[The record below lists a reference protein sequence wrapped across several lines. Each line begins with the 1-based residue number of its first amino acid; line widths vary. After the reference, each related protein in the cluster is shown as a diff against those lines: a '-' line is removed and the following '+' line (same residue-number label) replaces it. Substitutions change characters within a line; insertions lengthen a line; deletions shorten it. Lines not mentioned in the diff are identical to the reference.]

1 MNLSETLQSLAQD
14 GAAAANGVSMRC
26 VMANFR
32 WESAVSDER
41 AEDYSS
47 DVGAV
52 TTHQD
57 WRAQHKSYLDSAI
70 HIAKDLPRSA
80 ESFMACNR
88 LAQLNEHLDDTFL
101 VRLEALDG
109 LFNQPLV
116 AHAANS
122 FWQRFFLSQKDLRK
136 PKLSDGDE
144 ALRTEFT
151 KQWNAH
157 RTQARPLFAT
167 FLNDFGGNLEALTK
181 QDWPHLLR
189 DRLGLTHYPREANK
203 SLPVA
208 LLCYRVQEVRD
219 ARLLAGK
226 KAQRPA
232 SVVPPCWMPS
242 FPRLHPRPLAFR
254 WRELWLHAD
263 LANAGIPDASALT
276 PELLTFPSN
285 TSRST
290 SRRLASSPAPTP
302 FRLMTPISRPVI
314 AMCRACAHCLTAKP
328 TARCCH
334 ELAAMGRNAAANTSS
349 GRHRLVTRRGGRNAV

>member
-41 AEDYSS
+41 AEDYAS

-122 FWQRFFLSQKDLRK
+122 FWQRFFRSQKDLRK
-136 PKLSDGDE
+136 PKLPDGDE

-226 KAQRPA
+226 KGAEASFSRPTVLDA
-232 SVVPPCWMPS
+232 EFSPAFIPA
-242 FPRLHPRPLAFR
+242 PLR
-254 WRELWLHAD
+254 SGGESYGYTLD

-276 PELLTFPSN
+276 PELLTFP
-285 TSRST
+285 
-290 SRRLASSPAPTP
+290 LEYKPQHIKALG
-302 FRLMTPISRPVI
+302 FISRPH
-314 AMCRACAHCLTAKP
+314 AFQDDDAYLP
-328 TARCCH
+328 AR
-334 ELAAMGRNAAANTSS
+334 N
-349 GRHRLVTRRGGRNAV
+349 RHVQGLRTLPDCEAYGEVLP

>member
-122 FWQRFFLSQKDLRK
+122 FWQRFFRSQKDLRK
-136 PKLSDGDE
+136 PKLPDGDE

-226 KAQRPA
+226 KGAEASFSRPTMLDA
-232 SVVPPCWMPS
+232 EFSPAFIPA
-242 FPRLHPRPLAFR
+242 PLR
-254 WRELWLHAD
+254 SGGESYGYTLD

-276 PELLTFPSN
+276 PELLTFP
-285 TSRST
+285 
-290 SRRLASSPAPTP
+290 LEYKPQHIKALG
-302 FRLMTPISRPVI
+302 FISRPH
-314 AMCRACAHCLTAKP
+314 AFQDDDAYLP
-328 TARCCH
+328 AR
-334 ELAAMGRNAAANTSS
+334 N
-349 GRHRLVTRRGGRNAV
+349 RHVQGLRTLPDCEAYGEVLP

>member
-136 PKLSDGDE
+136 PKLPDGDE

-226 KAQRPA
+226 KGAEASFSRPTVLDA
-232 SVVPPCWMPS
+232 EFSPAFIPA
-242 FPRLHPRPLAFR
+242 PLR
-254 WRELWLHAD
+254 SGGESYGYTLD

-276 PELLTFPSN
+276 PELLTFP
-285 TSRST
+285 
-290 SRRLASSPAPTP
+290 LEYKPQHIKALG
-302 FRLMTPISRPVI
+302 FISRPH
-314 AMCRACAHCLTAKP
+314 AFQDDDAYLP
-328 TARCCH
+328 ARNHHVQGLRTLPDC
-334 ELAAMGRNAAANTSS
+334 EAYGEVLP
-349 GRHRLVTRRGGRNAV
+349 

>member
-1 MNLSETLQSLAQD
+1 MNLSETLQSLTQD
-14 GAAAANGVSMRC
+14 SAAAANGVSMRC

-41 AEDYSS
+41 AEDYAS
-47 DVGAV
+47 DVGTV

-57 WRAQHKSYLDSAI
+57 WRAKHESYLRDAI

-109 LFNQPLV
+109 LFNKPLV

-122 FWQRFFLSQKDLRK
+122 FWQRFFRSQKDLRK
-136 PKLSDGDE
+136 PKLSDRDE

-167 FLNDFGGNLEALTK
+167 FLNDFGGSLDALTG
-181 QDWPHLLR
+181 QDWPHVLR
-189 DRLGLTHYPREANK
+189 DRLGLTHYPREADK
-203 SLPVA
+203 PLPVA

-219 ARLLAGK
+219 ARLLASK
-226 KAQRPA
+226 KGAEASFSRPTVLDA
-232 SVVPPCWMPS
+232 GFSPAFIPA
-242 FPRLHPRPLAFR
+242 PLR
-254 WRELWLHAD
+254 SGGESYGYTLD

-276 PELLTFPSN
+276 PELLTFP
-285 TSRST
+285 
-290 SRRLASSPAPTP
+290 LEYKPQHIKALG
-302 FRLMTPISRPVI
+302 FISRPH
-314 AMCRACAHCLTAKP
+314 AFQDDDAYLP
-328 TARCCH
+328 ARNLHVQGLRTLPDC
-334 ELAAMGRNAAANTSS
+334 EAYGEVLP
-349 GRHRLVTRRGGRNAV
+349 

>member
-41 AEDYSS
+41 AEDYAS

-122 FWQRFFLSQKDLRK
+122 FWQRFFRSQKDLRK
-136 PKLSDGDE
+136 PKLPDGDE

-226 KAQRPA
+226 KGAEASFSRPTMLDA
-232 SVVPPCWMPS
+232 EFSPAFIPA
-242 FPRLHPRPLAFR
+242 PLR
-254 WRELWLHAD
+254 SGGESYGYTLD

-276 PELLTFPSN
+276 PELLTFP
-285 TSRST
+285 
-290 SRRLASSPAPTP
+290 LEYKPQHIKALG
-302 FRLMTPISRPVI
+302 FISRPH
-314 AMCRACAHCLTAKP
+314 AFQDDDAYLP
-328 TARCCH
+328 AR
-334 ELAAMGRNAAANTSS
+334 N
-349 GRHRLVTRRGGRNAV
+349 RHVQGLRTLPDCEAYGEVLP